1 MGARKAVDWERIEAD
16 YCAGIKSIREIA
28 RENGITDKAVRD
40 KAKAQDWTRD
50 VSVKVSAKAE
60 KILRTE
66 QLRSQLRTENAVS
79 EREIIEASAQAI
91 VNVKLSHRKSIGRQ
105 RALVEK
111 LLAEVEAQ
119 TDGSEDFARLGEL
132 LEDPDERGIDKLNE
146 IYKKVIATPQR
157 IDSIKKLAE
166 TLKHLI
172 YLEREA
178 FDIVPAPTP
187 QDNAMLALAK
197 SIQGNTLPIVQ
208 EDDDDDGDKGQ

>member
-28 RENGITDKAVRD
+28 REHGITDGAIRK
-40 KAKAQDWTRD
+40 K
-50 VSVKVSAKAE
+50 SVAEKWSRNLSAKVEARAAE
-60 KILRTE
+60 LVRSE
-66 QLRSQLRTENAVS
+66 QVRSEVRSEKAAS

-132 LEDPDERGIDKLNE
+132 LEDLDERGIDKLNE

-208 EDDDDDGDKGQ
+208 DDDDDDGDKGQ

>member
-28 RENGITDKAVRD
+28 KENDVTDTAIRKKARHLNW
-40 KAKAQDWTRD
+40 AR
-50 VSVKVSAKAE
+50 SLSAKIEARAIDLVRRE
-60 KILRTE
+60 EVRT
-66 QLRSQLRTENAVS
+66 QVRTENAVS

-197 SIQGNTLPIVQ
+197 SIQGNTLPIFQ

>member
-28 RENGITDKAVRD
+28 REHGITDGAIRK
-40 KAKAQDWTRD
+40 K
-50 VSVKVSAKAE
+50 SVAEKWSRNLSAKVEARAAE
-60 KILRTE
+60 LVRSE
-66 QLRSQLRTENAVS
+66 QVRSEVRSEKAAS

-132 LEDPDERGIDKLNE
+132 LEDLDERGIDKLNE

-208 EDDDDDGDKGQ
+208 EGDDDDGDKGQ